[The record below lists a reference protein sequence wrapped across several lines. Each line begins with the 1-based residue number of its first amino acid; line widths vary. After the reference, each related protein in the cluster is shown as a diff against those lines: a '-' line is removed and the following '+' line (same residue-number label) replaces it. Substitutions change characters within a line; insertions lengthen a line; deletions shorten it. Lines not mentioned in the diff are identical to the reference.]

1 MLSDF
6 HTRLLL
12 HVDFPNEDLTKPQ
25 PNCEQRTPEFH
36 LKELALTKEEE
47 SSLREAMEAR
57 PELDPRRASKAW
69 LRGTQMAL
77 YEWAKENGK
86 VVKKTFNN
94 PEAEQRPPQGTA
106 DPHPSVALPSIAD
119 RLDILPTPA
128 ELTEALTVHSGLED
142 PTAAELKT
150 FFRREMD
157 LLLAQWTVANRQRLG
172 RN

>member
-77 YEWAKENGK
+77 YEWAKEKGK

-94 PEAEQRPPQGTA
+94 PEADQRRPQGTA
-106 DPHPSVALPSIAD
+106 DPDPNRALPSID
-119 RLDILPTPA
+119 NPLDMLPTPA
-128 ELTEALTVHSGLED
+128 ELTEALTLHSVLED

-157 LLLAQWTVANRQRLG
+157 LLLAQWTAANRQRLG